1 MPVLALLAT
10 VSAGL
15 LLVGS
20 AAAGRSGGLCSA
32 VPDVQ
37 CPGEQPAGA
46 PTAGSAAECC
56 KICQKSPNCT
66 AWTWNGPSVNHY
78 CYAKPSC
85 NSTVRTV
92 HKGSQMSG
100 SQSAIPLPAP
110 PWAGP
115 SSRLTFE
122 SSHAGLANGFA
133 WSKMEAL
140 QYVQTNRTPGFM
152 PSYWCDLP
160 AAFPRGFHHSRRSF
174 ASVSAQFSDVV

>member
-1 MPVLALLAT
+1 MPALALLAT
-10 VSAGL
+10 LSAG

-20 AAAGRSGGLCSA
+20 AAEGRSGGLCST

-37 CPGEQPAGA
+37 CPGDQPAGV

-56 KICQKSPNCT
+56 AICQKAPNCT
-66 AWTWNGPSVNHY
+66 AWTWNGPNGNHY

-92 HKGSQMSG
+92 HKGSQTSG
-100 SQSAIPLPAP
+100 SQSEIPLPPSPAP

-152 PSYWCDLP
+152 PSYWYDFS
-160 AAFPRGFHHSRRSF
+160 ATFHSRRHLRQP
-174 ASVSAQFSDVV
+174 SAQFSSEQ